1 VRVLL
6 VLFESKAAG
15 VTASTGALALTAFDR
30 ALQQAGV
37 LLTHGRLVGS
47 APGGL
52 VTFAG
57 GRAHDMDNVPA
68 CGINASPTGDLVHGA
83 TAYWL
88 LQVAS
93 RDVALAWAA
102 RFPAGAG
109 ARLAVWPVQDDLDR
123 PDG

>member
-57 GRAHDMDNVPA
+57 GRAH
-68 CGINASPTGDLVHGA
+68 GINASPTGDLVHGA